1 MDILIEH
8 LKHYKSQKTEWSSTG
23 TNIISQ
29 LQATVMA
36 TCWPVCILNH
46 KPLGEKNK
54 KKQRLN
60 ISTKDGACT
69 NTTQNN
75 Y

>member
-1 MDILIEH
+1 MER
-8 LKHYKSQKTEWSSTG
+8 TG

-36 TCWPVCILNH
+36 TCWPVCIMNH
-46 KPLGEKNK
+46 KPLGNKKNK
-54 KKQRLN
+54 TKQSLS
-60 ISTKDGACT
+60 ISTKEGACT

>member
-1 MDILIEH
+1 MIIEH
-8 LKHYKSQKTEWSSTG
+8 LKRKKKTKRMER

-36 TCWPVCILNH
+36 TCWSVCILNH
-46 KPLGEKNK
+46 KPLGDR
-54 KKQRLN
+54 KQRL
-60 ISTKDGACT
+60 STSTEEGACT
-69 NTTQNN
+69 NTTQNK